1 MAMALSRSEH
11 VRRAGTL
18 VDMRIYVYPGDRWGC
33 GHYRL
38 IWPAQAVAA
47 DLDVTVVAADDFDRQ
62 LAGTVDGNK
71 FHLRYPPDAD
81 IIVLQRPAHP
91 MMPTVIRTL
100 RRQGIT
106 VVVDIDDDLAA
117 IHPGN
122 AAHATYNP
130 ATPGSSWRH
139 VMSSCRHANL
149 VTTSTPALAERYGAA
164 RVLPNYI
171 PASWLDIPHDDT
183 PTISWCGSL
192 HSHAGDLTVVGA
204 AVAKTVRNGA
214 RYRTTGNG
222 EGVEAELHLPAGTD
236 TPTGDIPFAEW
247 PHHVARAGIA
257 IAPLADTRFN
267 RSKSWLKPLEAMAC
281 GVPVVMSPRVE
292 YRRLHEQTGVGF
304 LAARPRE
311 WAGHLNRLTRD
322 SQLRAEQSDAGRRA
336 VHDHYTL
343 EQNAW
348 RWAEAWTDAHRI
360 SATAV

>member
-1 MAMALSRSEH
+1 MALSRSEH

-81 IIVLQRPAHP
+81 IIVMQRPAHP

-281 GVPVVMSPRVE
+281 GVPVVASTAPALSENLSGVAELVPADSP
-292 YRRLHEQTGVGF
+292 
-304 LAARPRE
+304 
-311 WAGHLNRLTRD
+311 
-322 SQLRAEQSDAGRRA
+322 DAF
-336 VHDHYTL
+336 
-343 EQNAW
+343 
-348 RWAEAWTDAHRI
+348 AEAILRLLRDEGLRETRRREGLARAAQFRWKTCARATLACYEELGSTD
-360 SATAV
+360 SAAVDSG